1 MSGWLAFLRLSCALG
16 LGALVTIHLDGE
28 SIAQQ
33 SQGDDFPE
41 FATFDLFEGDYTD
54 PNPEAL
60 AGLVDAIRG
69 VEVPADCP
77 LGQLRIRTSEGDP
90 LFQEAL
96 AAARRD
102 AVLAALDGQGVD
114 VAGRLFVESTV
125 FGGEGGHDAA
135 YEFAGDDQPPSLTT
149 TSQPPAG
156 TKVEPGRQII
166 VRMAARDDANR
177 WQTGIK
183 SIQLVADSEDGRFIA
198 AENYEPCAEPTEK
211 RVQATYEVPADP
223 PPIVRLTALT
233 EDHSGLVD
241 NDTAQFPTSE
251 WYGTYTVANPIE
263 GTHQTRIE
271 AEIALNHDDSGNLT
285 GTLVGRQEL
294 VPASE
299 HHCSYRMNQPNRF
312 RISLAGSYAEGR
324 APKVVMKELEE
335 TMLIVGVLC
344 DGTPPQQYEVG
355 IANYIPYGH
364 LEFLGP
370 LGMMGEGTLQPDGS
384 RHCKYESGTAT
395 FELTLHRAGARQ

>member
-1 MSGWLAFLRLSCALG
+1 MIGWLAFLRLSYALAVGALG
-16 LGALVTIHLDGE
+16 IIHLGGE

-33 SQGDDFPE
+33 SQGDDFPT
-41 FATFDLFEGDYTD
+41 FATFDLFEGEDTS
-54 PNPEAL
+54 PNPDAL
-60 AGLVDAIRG
+60 AELAAAIRG

-77 LGQLRIRTSEGDP
+77 LGRLRIRTSEGDP

-96 AAARRD
+96 AASRRD
-102 AVLAALDGQGVD
+102 AILTSLDRQGVD
-114 VAGRLFVESTV
+114 VAGRLFIESTV
-125 FGGEGGHDAA
+125 FGGEAGHDAA
-135 YEFAGDDQPPSLTT
+135 YEFAGDNQKPTLTT

-156 TKVEPGRQII
+156 TKVEPGQQII
-166 VRMAARDDANR
+166 VRMAARDDANN

-183 SIQLVADSEDGRFIA
+183 SIQLVADSDDGRFIA
-198 AENYEPCAEPTEK
+198 AENYEPCAEPIEK
-211 RVQATYEVPADP
+211 RVEATYEVPADP

-233 EDHSGLVD
+233 DDHAGLMD
-241 NDTAQFPTSE
+241 NDSARFPTSD
-251 WYGTYTVANPIE
+251 WYGTYTVANPID

-271 AEIALNHDDSGNLT
+271 AEIALNHDASGNLT

-312 RISLAGSYAEGR
+312 RIALAGSYSEGR

-335 TMLIVGVLC
+335 TMLVVGVLC
-344 DGTPPQQYEVG
+344 DGTPPQQYEIG
-355 IANYIPYGH
+355 IATYIPYGH
-364 LEFLGP
+364 VEFLGP
-370 LGMMGEGTLQPDGS
+370 LGMMGDGTLQPDGS
-384 RHCKYESGTAT
+384 RHYKYDAGTAT